1 MSTVTAGL
9 PAAQSAG
16 LDKAAAAAISPA
28 MLTITDLT
36 YRIEG
41 RPLFEGA
48 SVVLPDGAKAGFV
61 GKNGAGK
68 TTLFRLILGQI
79 SLDAGSIEVNRRA
92 RIGAVA
98 QEAPATELSV
108 LETVMAA
115 DTERGALLAEA
126 ETATDPHRIA
136 DIHVRLADIDAHT
149 AEARASTIL
158 RGLGFTQERQLAPTS
173 ELSGGWRMRVA
184 LAGVLFSQ
192 PDLLLLD
199 EPTNY
204 LDLEGTLWLEK
215 YLATY
220 PYTVFMISHDRDLLN
235 KAVNSI
241 VHLERG
247 KLTLYAGGYDTFEE
261 TRRMQM
267 ELNNK
272 AREKTLEQIAH
283 MQAYVD
289 RFRYKA
295 SKARQAQARLK
306 MISKLK
312 PPVALFDEYAAP
324 FQFPNPK
331 KIPAS
336 PMMTFDNVST
346 GYGDHVVLRH
356 ISNRIDPDDRIA
368 LVGVNGNGKST
379 FAKLLAGDLKP
390 MGGEMRK
397 GKGLEIAYFA
407 QHQMDKLKPEQTPL
421 EHVIPLMP
429 QDSEAR
435 RRSRIAQMGLTTSR
449 METLVKNLSGG
460 ERARLL
466 LGLITFSGPGM
477 LILDEPTN
485 HLDIDSRD
493 ALVEALNEYT
503 GAVLI
508 ISHDR
513 HLIEATVD
521 KLWIAQNGTIEE
533 FDEDLDSYQR
543 MLTSGKDRLQKNA
556 APVPPVAIAVDRKA
570 ARQDAAARRLEVAP
584 LRKSIKEAEQK
595 LTRLRTELGKVEA
608 ILANPRTYDGA
619 PERIALLGKDKARY
633 TDEIAHIEERW
644 LTLSAELEEAERA

>member
-1 MSTVTAGL
+1 
-9 PAAQSAG
+9 
-16 LDKAAAAAISPA
+16 
-28 MLTITDLT
+28 MLTISNIT
-36 YRIEG
+36 YRIQG

-48 SVVLPDGAKAGFV
+48 SLVLPDGAKAGFV
-61 GKNGAGK
+61 GKNGSGK
-68 TTLFRLILGQI
+68 TTLFRLIQGQI
-79 SLDAGSIEVNRRA
+79 ALDAGTIEVNRRA
-92 RIGAVA
+92 RIGGVA
-98 QEAPATELSV
+98 QEAPATDLSV

-115 DTERGALLAEA
+115 DTERAALLAEA
-126 ETATDPHRIA
+126 ETATDAHRIS
-136 DIHVRLADIDAHT
+136 DIHMRLADIDAHT
-149 AEARASTIL
+149 AEARAATIL
-158 RGLGFTQERQLAPTS
+158 KGLGFEQDRQLGPTS

-235 KAVNSI
+235 KAVSSI

-247 KLTLYAGGYDTFEE
+247 ALTYYKGGYDIFEA

-272 AREKTLEQIAH
+272 SRERTLEQIAH
-283 MQAYVD
+283 LQSFVD
-289 RFRYKA
+289 RFKA
-295 SKARQAQARLK
+295 KATKAKQAQARVK
-306 MISKLK
+306 MIQKLK
-312 PPVALFDEYAAP
+312 PPAAMFDEYAAP
-324 FQFPNPK
+324 FQFQNPK
-331 KIPAS
+331 KIPAA
-336 PMMTFDNVST
+336 PMMTFDNVSV
-346 GYGDHVVLRH
+346 GYGDNVVLRH
-356 ISNRIDPDDRIA
+356 ITNRIDPDDRIA

-390 MGGEMRK
+390 MGGEMRRS
-397 GKGLEIAYFA
+397 KGLEIAYFA

-421 EHVIPLMP
+421 EHIITLMP
-429 QDSEAR
+429 YDTEAK

-449 METLVKNLSGG
+449 MDTLVKNLSGG

-466 LGLITFSGPGM
+466 LGLITFGGPGM

-493 ALVEALNEYT
+493 ALVEALNDYT

-543 MLTSGKDRLQKNA
+543 MLTSGKEKPA
-556 APVPPVAIAVDRKA
+556 KSAPSPAPVVDKKA
-570 ARQDAAARRLEVAP
+570 ARQDSAAKRLEVAP

-595 LTRLRTELGKVEA
+595 LGRLRTELEKIEA
-608 ILANPRTYDGA
+608 ILADPKVYDGA
-619 PERIALLGKDKARY
+619 PERVILLGKDKARFSA
-633 TDEIAHIEERW
+633 DIAATEERW
-644 LTLSAELEEAERA
+644 LMLSEELEAAERA

>member
-1 MSTVTAGL
+1 
-9 PAAQSAG
+9 
-16 LDKAAAAAISPA
+16 

-36 YRIEG
+36 YRIQG

-48 SVVLPDGAKAGFV
+48 SLVLPDGAKAGFV
-61 GKNGAGK
+61 GKNGSGK
-68 TTLFRLILGQI
+68 TTLFKLILGQL
-79 SLDAGSIEVNRRA
+79 SLDSGSIEINRRA

-98 QEAPATELSV
+98 QEAPATALSV

-115 DTERGALLAEA
+115 DTERARLMEEA
-126 ETATDPHRIA
+126 ETATDAHRIA
-136 DIHVRLADIDAHT
+136 DIHMRLADIDAHT
-149 AEARASTIL
+149 AEARAATIL
-158 RGLGFTQERQLAPTS
+158 KGLGFEQDRQLAPTS

-235 KAVNSI
+235 KAVTSI

-247 KLTLYAGGYDTFEE
+247 KLTTYSGGYDTFED

-283 MQAYVD
+283 MQAFVD

-295 SKARQAQARLK
+295 SKAKQAQARIK
-306 MISKLK
+306 MIERLK
-312 PPVALFDEYAAP
+312 PPAALFDEYAAP

-331 KIPAS
+331 KIPAA
-336 PMMTFDNVST
+336 PMITFDNVAV
-346 GYGDHVVLRH
+346 GYGDKVVLRT
-356 ISNRIDPDDRIA
+356 ITNRIDPDDRIA

-379 FAKLLAGDLKP
+379 FAKLLAGDLRP
-390 MGGEMRK
+390 LDGEMRRS
-397 GKGLEIAYFA
+397 KGLEIAYFA

-421 EHVIPLMP
+421 EHVISMMP
-429 QDSEAR
+429 YDSEAK
-435 RRSRIAQMGLTTSR
+435 RRSRVAQMGLTTSR
-449 METLVKNLSGG
+449 MDTLVKNLSGG

-466 LGLITFSGPGM
+466 LGLITFGGPGM

-493 ALVEALNEYT
+493 ALVDALNSYT

-543 MLTSGKDRLQKNA
+543 MLTSGKDKPQKNA
-556 APVPPVAIAVDRKA
+556 ASAPVAAPVVDRKS
-570 ARQDAAARRLEVAP
+570 ARQDSAARRAEVAP
-584 LRKSIKEAEQK
+584 LRKAIKDIEQK
-595 LTRLRTELGKVEA
+595 LARLKTELEKVDA
-608 ILANPRTYDGA
+608 VLANPKTYDGA
-619 PERIALLGKDKARY
+619 PERVALLGRDKARF
-633 TDEIAHIEERW
+633 TADIAAAEERW
-644 LTLSAELEEAERA
+644 LALSSDLEAAERG

>member
-1 MSTVTAGL
+1 
-9 PAAQSAG
+9 
-16 LDKAAAAAISPA
+16 
-28 MLTITDLT
+28 MLKITNLT
-36 YRIEG
+36 YRIQG

-48 SVVLPDGAKAGFV
+48 SVVLPTGSKTGFV
-61 GKNGAGK
+61 GKNGSGK
-68 TTLFRLILGQI
+68 TTLFQLIQGKLAPEG
-79 SLDAGSIEVNRRA
+79 GSIEVTRKA
-92 RIGAVA
+92 RIGGVA
-98 QEAPATELSV
+98 QEATASEVSV
-108 LETVMAA
+108 LDVVLAA
-115 DTERGALLAEA
+115 DTERAALLAEA
-126 ETATDPHRIA
+126 EHATDAHRIS
-136 DIHVRLADIDAHT
+136 DIHTRLADINAHT

-158 RGLGFTQERQLAPTS
+158 KGLGFEQDRQLAPTS

-241 VHLERG
+241 IHLEHG
-247 KLTLYAGGYDTFEE
+247 KLTFYRGGYDIFEE

-272 AREKTLEQIAH
+272 SRDKSLAQVAH
-283 MQAYVD
+283 LQQFVD
-289 RFRYKA
+289 RFKAKA
-295 SKARQAQARLK
+295 SKAKQAQARVK
-306 MISKLK
+306 MIAKLK
-312 PPVALFDEYAAP
+312 PPAAMFDEYSAP
-324 FQFPNPK
+324 FNFQQPK
-331 KIPAS
+331 KVPAS
-336 PMMTFDNVST
+336 PMITFDGVAV
-346 GYGDHVVLRH
+346 GYGDKVVLSR
-356 ISNRIDPDDRIA
+356 ITNRIDPDDRIA
-368 LVGVNGNGKST
+368 LIGVNGNGKST

-390 MGGEMRK
+390 MHGEMRK

-407 QHQMDKLKPEQTPL
+407 QHQMDKLRPNDTPL
-421 EHVIPLMP
+421 EHVIDLMP
-429 QDSEAR
+429 YDSEAK
-435 RRSRIAQMGLTTSR
+435 RRSRVAQMGLSTSR
-449 METLVKNLSGG
+449 MDTLAKNLSGG

-493 ALVEALNEYT
+493 ALVSALNDYE

-513 HLIEATVD
+513 HLIDATVD

-533 FDEDLDSYQR
+533 FDEDLDTYQR
-543 MLTSGKDRLQKNA
+543 MLTASGNGKNSGGKGGSASKEERKQQRQEAAQKRNE
-556 APVPPVAIAVDRKA
+556 I
-570 ARQDAAARRLEVAP
+570 AP
-584 LRKSIKEAEQK
+584 LRKSIKDVEQK
-595 LTRLRTELGKVEA
+595 IARLRAELAKVET
-608 ILANPRTYDGA
+608 ILADPKIYDGA
-619 PERIALLGKDKARY
+619 PERVVLLGKDKARFES
-633 TDEIAHIEERW
+633 EIAKVEESW
-644 LTLSAELEEAERA
+644 LGMSAELEGAEKAQA

>member
-1 MSTVTAGL
+1 
-9 PAAQSAG
+9 
-16 LDKAAAAAISPA
+16 
-28 MLTITDLT
+28 MLTVSNIT
-36 YRIEG
+36 YRIQG
-41 RPLFEGA
+41 RPLFEDA
-48 SVVLPDGAKAGFV
+48 SLVLPDGAKAGFV
-61 GKNGAGK
+61 GKNGSGK

-98 QEAPATELSV
+98 QEAPATSLSV
-108 LETVMAA
+108 LDTVMAA
-115 DTERGALLAEA
+115 DSERATLMAEA
-126 ETATDPHRIA
+126 ETATDAHRIA
-136 DIHVRLADIDAHT
+136 DIHMRLADIDAHT

-158 RGLGFTQERQLAPTS
+158 KGLGFEADAQLRPTS

-235 KAVNSI
+235 KAVTSI

-247 KLTLYAGGYDTFEE
+247 KLTYYKGGYDVFEE

-272 AREKTLEQIAH
+272 ARERTLEQIAH
-283 MQAYVD
+283 LQSFVD
-289 RFRYKA
+289 RFKA
-295 SKARQAQARLK
+295 KATKAKQAQARVK
-306 MISKLK
+306 MIQKLK
-312 PPVALFDEYAAP
+312 PPAALFDEYAAP
-324 FQFPNPK
+324 FAFQNPK
-331 KIPAS
+331 KIPAA
-336 PMMTFDNVST
+336 PMITFDNVSV
-346 GYGDHVVLRH
+346 GYGDKVVLRH
-356 ISNRIDPDDRIA
+356 ITNRIDPDDRIA

-390 MGGEMRK
+390 MGGEMRRS
-397 GKGLEIAYFA
+397 KGLEIAYFA

-421 EHVIPLMP
+421 EHVIALMP
-429 QDSEAR
+429 YDSEAK

-449 METLVKNLSGG
+449 MDTLVKNLSGG

-466 LGLITFSGPGM
+466 LGLITFGGPGM

-493 ALVEALNEYT
+493 ALVEALNDYT

-543 MLTSGKDRLQKNA
+543 MLTSGKEKPQKGA
-556 APVPPVAIAVDRKA
+556 APSPAPVVDKKA
-570 ARQDAAARRLEVAP
+570 ARQDSAAKRLEVAP

-595 LTRLRTELGKVEA
+595 LSRLRTELGKIEA
-608 ILANPRTYDGA
+608 ILSDPKVYDGA
-619 PERIALLGKDKARY
+619 PERIMLLGKDKARFSA
-633 TDEIAHIEERW
+633 DIAATEERW
-644 LTLSAELEEAERA
+644 LALSEELEAAERA

>member
-1 MSTVTAGL
+1 
-9 PAAQSAG
+9 
-16 LDKAAAAAISPA
+16 
-28 MLTITDLT
+28 MLTIANLT
-36 YRIEG
+36 YRIQG

-48 SVVLPDGAKAGFV
+48 SVVLPDGIKAGFV
-61 GKNGAGK
+61 GKNGSGK
-68 TTLFRLILGQI
+68 TTLFNLIQNRMAYDG
-79 SLDAGSIEVNRRA
+79 GSIEVNRRA

-98 QEAPATELSV
+98 QEAPGNDISV

-115 DTERGALLAEA
+115 DTERAALLVEA
-126 ETATDPHRIA
+126 ETATDPHRIS
-136 DIHVRLADIDAHT
+136 DIHMRLADIDAHT

-158 RGLGFTQERQLAPTS
+158 KGLGFERDRQLAPTS

-247 KLTLYAGGYDTFEE
+247 KLTYYSGGYDTFED

-272 AREKTLEQIAH
+272 SREKTLEQIAH
-283 MQAYVD
+283 MQKFVD

-295 SKARQAQARLK
+295 SKAKQAQARIK
-306 MISKLK
+306 MIERLK
-312 PPVALFDEYAAP
+312 PPAALFDEYAAP
-324 FQFPNPK
+324 FRFENPK

-336 PMMTFDNVST
+336 PMITFDGVST

-356 ISNRIDPDDRIA
+356 ITNRIDPEDHIA

-390 MGGEMRK
+390 MDGEMRK
-397 GKGLEIAYFA
+397 SKGLEIAYFA
-407 QHQMDKLKPEQTPL
+407 QHQMDKLKPDHTPL
-421 EHVIPLMP
+421 EHVIDLMP
-429 QDSEAR
+429 YDSEAK
-435 RRSRIAQMGLTTSR
+435 RRSRVAQMGLTTSR
-449 METLVKNLSGG
+449 MDTLVKNLSGG

-466 LGLITFSGPGM
+466 LGLITFGGPGM

-493 ALVEALNEYT
+493 ALVQALNDYT

-543 MLTSGKDRLQKNA
+543 MLTSGKDRPQKNA
-556 APVPPVAIAVDRKA
+556 APPQMAVAVDRKA

-595 LTRLRTELGKVEA
+595 LGRLKTELEKVEA
-608 ILANPRTYDGA
+608 ILANPKTYDGA
-619 PERIALLGKDKARY
+619 PERIALLGKDKARFAA
-633 TDEIAHIEERW
+633 DIAATEERW
-644 LTLSAELEEAERA
+644 LSLSSQLEDAERA